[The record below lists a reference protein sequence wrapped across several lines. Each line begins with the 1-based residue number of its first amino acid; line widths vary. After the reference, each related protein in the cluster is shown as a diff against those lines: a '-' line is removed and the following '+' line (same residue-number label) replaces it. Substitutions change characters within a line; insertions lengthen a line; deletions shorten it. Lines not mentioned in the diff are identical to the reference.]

1 MNFTSFNLII
11 HFDLNFPGLPHPPA
25 LQLRP
30 LMHHPQQPQSPFH
43 ASMIRPQPASTGSPA
58 SMANSAQNMANSA
71 QNMANSLS
79 PMETNLSA
87 LLPAHLA
94 RLSQAAA
101 SQGNR
106 LYRPFVA

>member
-1 MNFTSFNLII
+1 MF
-11 HFDLNFPGLPHPPA
+11 HFDLNFSGLPHPPA

-58 SMANSAQNMANSA
+58 SMANSAQNVANSAQSMANSA
-71 QNMANSLS
+71 QNMANSMS

>member
-1 MNFTSFNLII
+1 M
-11 HFDLNFPGLPHPPA
+11 PHPPA

-43 ASMIRPQPASTGSPA
+43 ASMIRPQPASPA

-71 QNMANSLS
+71 HSMANSAQNMANSMS

>member
-1 MNFTSFNLII
+1 M
-11 HFDLNFPGLPHPPA
+11 PHPPT

-30 LMHHPQQPQSPFH
+30 LMHPQQPQPPLH
-43 ASMIRPQPASTGSPA
+43 ASMIRPPPA
-58 SMANSAQNMANSA
+58 SMGNNLTSSTISQANT
-71 QNMANSLS
+71 LS